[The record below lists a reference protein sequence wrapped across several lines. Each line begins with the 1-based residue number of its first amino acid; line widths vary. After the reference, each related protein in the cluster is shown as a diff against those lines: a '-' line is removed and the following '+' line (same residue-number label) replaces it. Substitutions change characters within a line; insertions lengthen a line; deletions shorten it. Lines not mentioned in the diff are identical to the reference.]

1 MHSQMIV
8 SASAF
13 LCFHGRISVLE
24 LDECYRTNICFFSLL
39 LGESA
44 LIAYVNG
51 ILENI
56 EEGNAVV
63 DVNGFGIN
71 VNISGSTMD
80 KMPGIGES
88 VKLYTYTNV
97 KEDAFTLFGF
107 LSRDEL
113 NLFKMLIT
121 VNGIGPK
128 GGLSILSVMSP
139 DDLRF
144 AIMAGDSAS
153 ISKAPGIGKKT
164 AERITLELRDKIK
177 VSEDDMLSGGAAL
190 TPDISGDGAFPA
202 RDETVAALVALGYN
216 SALAM
221 KAVRKVLGANPD
233 AAENTE
239 KLLKLALKE
248 MF

>member
-1 MHSQMIV
+1 V
-8 SASAF
+8 
-13 LCFHGRISVLE
+13 
-24 LDECYRTNICFFSLL
+24 
-39 LGESA
+39 
-44 LIAYVNG
+44 IAYVNG

-63 DVNGFGIN
+63 DVNGVGYN

-80 KMPGIGES
+80 RMPGIGEM

-128 GGLSILSVMSP
+128 GGLSILSVMTP

-144 AIMAGDSAS
+144 AIMSGDSKS
-153 ISKAPGIGKKT
+153 LSKAPGIGKKT
-164 AERITLELRDKIK
+164 AERITLELRDKLK
-177 VSEDDMLSGGAAL
+177 VSEEEFLAAAGGVSSTAIEGV
-190 TPDISGDGAFPA
+190 DGDNSA
-202 RDETVAALVALGYN
+202 RDEAVAALVALGYN
-216 SALAM
+216 SSDSM
-221 KAVRKVLGANPD
+221 KAVRKVLAANPNASTD
-233 AAENTE
+233 TE
-239 KLLKLALKE
+239 ALLKAALKE

>member
-1 MHSQMIV
+1 M
-8 SASAF
+8 
-13 LCFHGRISVLE
+13 
-24 LDECYRTNICFFSLL
+24 
-39 LGESA
+39 
-44 LIAYVNG
+44 IAYVNG
-51 ILENI
+51 ILESL

-80 KMPGIGES
+80 RMPGIGEA
-88 VKLYTYTNV
+88 VRLYTYTNV
-97 KEDAFTLFGF
+97 KEDSFTLFGC

-128 GGLSILSVMSP
+128 GGLSILSVMTP

-144 AIMAGDSAS
+144 AIMSGDSKS
-153 ISKAPGIGKKT
+153 ISSAPGIGKKT

-177 VSEDDMLSGGAAL
+177 VTEDEMLAGGSGIAIA
-190 TPDISGDGAFPA
+190 DDGFEAEASSA
-202 RDETVAALVALGYN
+202 RDEAVAALVALGYN
-216 SALAM
+216 SAAAM
-221 KAVRKVLGANPD
+221 KAVRKVLAANKQS
-233 AAENTE
+233 AEDTE
-239 KLLKLALKE
+239 LLLKLSLKE

>member
-1 MHSQMIV
+1 M
-8 SASAF
+8 
-13 LCFHGRISVLE
+13 
-24 LDECYRTNICFFSLL
+24 
-39 LGESA
+39 
-44 LIAYVNG
+44 IAYVNG
-51 ILENI
+51 ILENL
-56 EEGNAVV
+56 EEGNAVI
-63 DVNGFGIN
+63 DVNGIGYN

-80 KMPGIGES
+80 RMPGIGEM

-128 GGLSILSVMSP
+128 GGLSILSVMTP

-144 AIMAGDSAS
+144 AIMAGDSKSLA
-153 ISKAPGIGKKT
+153 KAPGIGKKT
-164 AERITLELRDKIK
+164 AERIALELRDKLK
-177 VSEDDMLSGGAAL
+177 VSEDELLGGGS
-190 TPDISGDGAFPA
+190 TVSGDSITSEGENSA
-202 RDETVAALVALGYN
+202 RDEAVAALVALGYN
-216 SALAM
+216 SADAM
-221 KAVRKVLGANPD
+221 KAVRKVLASD
-233 AAENTE
+233 KAAGEDTE

>member
-1 MHSQMIV
+1 M
-8 SASAF
+8 
-13 LCFHGRISVLE
+13 
-24 LDECYRTNICFFSLL
+24 
-39 LGESA
+39 
-44 LIAYVNG
+44 IAYVNG
-51 ILENI
+51 ILESI
-56 EEGNAVV
+56 EEGIAVV

-71 VNISGSTMD
+71 VFISGSTMD
-80 KMPGIGES
+80 RMPGIGEN

-144 AIMAGDSAS
+144 SIMAGDSKS

-177 VSEDDMLSGGAAL
+177 VSEDDMLGGSSIGAL
-190 TPDISGDGAFPA
+190 DIAIDGAYPA

-216 SALAM
+216 SAAAM
-221 KAVRKVLGANPD
+221 KAVRKVLTENPE
-233 AAENTE
+233 ASENTE

>member
-1 MHSQMIV
+1 
-8 SASAF
+8 
-13 LCFHGRISVLE
+13 
-24 LDECYRTNICFFSLL
+24 
-39 LGESA
+39 

-51 ILENI
+51 ILENV

-71 VNISGSTMD
+71 VNISGATYD
-80 KMPGIGES
+80 RLPGIGEM

-97 KEDAFTLFGF
+97 KEDAFNLFGF

-121 VNGIGPK
+121 VNGVGPK
-128 GGLSILSVMSP
+128 AGLSILSVMTP
-139 DDLRF
+139 DDVRF
-144 AIMAGDSAS
+144 AIMSGDTKS

-164 AERITLELRDKIK
+164 AERITLELRDKLKI
-177 VSEDDMLSGGAAL
+177 SEDDMLGGSASSGGIEVSEG
-190 TPDISGDGAFPA
+190 TNPA
-202 RDETVAALVALGYN
+202 RDEAVAALVALGYN
-216 SALAM
+216 SSDSM
-221 KAVRKVLGANPD
+221 KAVRKVLSANPD
-233 AAENTE
+233 AGDDTE

>member
-1 MHSQMIV
+1 M
-8 SASAF
+8 
-13 LCFHGRISVLE
+13 
-24 LDECYRTNICFFSLL
+24 
-39 LGESA
+39 
-44 LIAYVNG
+44 IAYVNG

-63 DVNGFGIN
+63 DVNGVGYN

-80 KMPGIGES
+80 RMPGIGEM

-128 GGLSILSVMSP
+128 GGLSILSVMTP

-144 AIMAGDSAS
+144 AIMSGDSKS
-153 ISKAPGIGKKT
+153 LSKAPGIGKKT
-164 AERITLELRDKIK
+164 AERITLELRDKLK
-177 VSEDDMLSGGAAL
+177 VSEEEFLAAAGGVSSTAIEGV
-190 TPDISGDGAFPA
+190 DGDNSA
-202 RDETVAALVALGYN
+202 RDEAVAALVALGYN
-216 SALAM
+216 SSDSM
-221 KAVRKVLGANPD
+221 KAVRKVLAANPN
-233 AAENTE
+233 AATDTE
-239 KLLKLALKE
+239 ALLKAALKE

>member
-1 MHSQMIV
+1 M
-8 SASAF
+8 
-13 LCFHGRISVLE
+13 
-24 LDECYRTNICFFSLL
+24 
-39 LGESA
+39 
-44 LIAYVNG
+44 IAYVNG
-51 ILENI
+51 ILESL

-80 KMPGIGES
+80 RMPGIGEA
-88 VKLYTYTNV
+88 VRLYTYTNV
-97 KEDAFTLFGF
+97 KEDSFTLFGF

-128 GGLSILSVMSP
+128 GGLSILSVMTP

-144 AIMAGDSAS
+144 AIMSGDSKS
-153 ISKAPGIGKKT
+153 ISSAPGIGKKT

-177 VSEDDMLSGGAAL
+177 VTEDEMLTGGSGIAIA
-190 TPDISGDGAFPA
+190 DDGLEAEASSA
-202 RDETVAALVALGYN
+202 RDEAVAALVALGYN
-216 SALAM
+216 SAAAM
-221 KAVRKVLGANPD
+221 KAVRKVLAANKQS
-233 AAENTE
+233 AEDTE
-239 KLLKLALKE
+239 LLLKLSLKE

>member
-1 MHSQMIV
+1 M
-8 SASAF
+8 
-13 LCFHGRISVLE
+13 
-24 LDECYRTNICFFSLL
+24 
-39 LGESA
+39 
-44 LIAYVNG
+44 IAYVNG
-51 ILENI
+51 IVEYI
-56 EEGNAVV
+56 EDGLCVV
-63 DVNGFGIN
+63 DVNGIGYN

-80 KMPGIGES
+80 RMPGIGEA

-128 GGLSILSVMSP
+128 GGLSILSVMTP

-144 AIMAGDSAS
+144 AIMAGDSKS
-153 ISKAPGIGKKT
+153 LSKAPGIGKKT
-164 AERITLELRDKIK
+164 AERITLELRDKLK
-177 VSEDDMLSGGAAL
+177 VSEDELLGGGSA
-190 TPDISGDGAFPA
+190 PSMSDSVSDFDSSA
-202 RDETVAALVALGYN
+202 RDEAVAALVALGYN
-216 SALAM
+216 STDSM
-221 KAVRKVLGANPD
+221 KAVRKVL
-233 AAENTE
+233 AASPEAGEDTE

>member
-1 MHSQMIV
+1 
-8 SASAF
+8 
-13 LCFHGRISVLE
+13 
-24 LDECYRTNICFFSLL
+24 
-39 LGESA
+39 
-44 LIAYVNG
+44 
-51 ILENI
+51 
-56 EEGNAVV
+56 
-63 DVNGFGIN
+63 
-71 VNISGSTMD
+71 MD
-80 KMPGIGES
+80 RMPGIGEN

-121 VNGIGPK
+121 VSGIGPK

-177 VSEDDMLSGGAAL
+177 VTEDDMLGGSGVTAA
-190 TPDISGDGAFPA
+190 DVASDGAYPA

-216 SALAM
+216 SAAAM
-221 KAVRKVLGANPD
+221 KAVRKVLAENPD
-233 AAENTE
+233 VAENTE
-239 KLLKLALKE
+239 KLLKLSLKE